1 MFDQW
6 SCLWENVPVPNVNLI
21 LSHGSFKMECSWE
34 PLSPPCAAWVF
45 FPFPASAS
53 PPRLALCILRACA
66 GDERKGPPA
75 SGLYPLLVSTSR
87 NSSHYSALSWTK
99 IWTSILFWMM
109 MKIGEKEKE
118 AFVLQ
123 TGLLVMKWLYNLIA
137 ASFADVGHLRCEAVL
152 ILSILFLFRTAVPK
166 SSCLP
171 FWWETYRVDSV
182 KTSCFFSNTM
192 GTERARVR
200 GMIRRVF
207 LFYLKLVSSE
217 CILFSSRVTASLFTK
232 SSCEGNFRLCNKLHF
247 YDFLFGAIQSYAS
260 KNICMTHCTQTCHL

>member
-1 MFDQW
+1 MFSQGPPGQEVLKSAWTCCSWRCVWHIREGSRSDSSNAEAGPTGPMFDQW

-34 PLSPPCAAWVF
+34 PLPPPCAAWVF

-182 KTSCFFSNTM
+182 KTSCF
-192 GTERARVR
+192 
-200 GMIRRVF
+200 
-207 LFYLKLVSSE
+207 LV
-217 CILFSSRVTASLFTK
+217 ILWAQKGREF
-232 SSCEGNFRLCNKLHF
+232 EGWLGEFF
-247 YDFLFGAIQSYAS
+247 FFI
-260 KNICMTHCTQTCHL
+260 